1 MKVLITKTI
10 GMSSLTFEVEAE
22 KELDALAKASFY
34 TTAPDKC
41 GSCGSTDVMLES
53 NKAESFTFV
62 KIRCNKCRATA
73 NMGQFKDGS
82 GGFWK
87 KFEAYVPTEG
97 KPTTSNRSSRDLSI
111 EDYSA

>member
-1 MKVLITKTI
+1 MKVLINKTI
-10 GMSSLTFEVEAE
+10 GMSNLTFEVEAE

-41 GSCGSTDVMLES
+41 GVCGSTEVMLES

-87 KFEAYVPTEG
+87 KFEAYVPT
-97 KPTTSNRSSRDLSI
+97 TTTPSRSAKDLSI

>member
-1 MKVLITKTI
+1 
-10 GMSSLTFEVEAE
+10 MSNLTFEVEAE

-41 GSCGSTDVMLES
+41 GVCGSTEVMLES

-62 KIRCNKCRATA
+62 KIRCTKCRATA

-87 KFEAYVPTEG
+87 RFEAYVG
-97 KPTTSNRSSRDLSI
+97 DVKPTTPSRTSKDLSI